1 MFRQTARWMQHLS
14 YPIRFAIIGTVF
26 AVALVYLTYG
36 LYRSNQDNVDF
47 SSKERVGVQYVKPAM
62 ALLLALEQ
70 EQAQH
75 AGKGAG
81 NALGSAVQQQWQ
93 AMQQTHTA
101 LNPVLGVDKEWSG
114 FDASWKKLQS
124 APQPDN
130 FQAASSSLR
139 ALISQASD
147 QSNLTLDPDID
158 TYYLMD
164 VLINHWAD
172 WLSQSMEANSMLM
185 AAKGQALGGPA
196 RDALLMLLPQ
206 LRNNVESLTQNLNK
220 AAAYNPALKASLAG
234 SDARLLAVAEQNNSV
249 FRKAIDGQTAT
260 ASSLVADTLNAASA
274 FGQTALT
281 QLDTLL
287 EARIQRIQWQRNMY
301 LGCAL
306 LAFLLSIYLF
316 IALYLSITAQ
326 LGGEP
331 FYVQEVVEQI
341 ATGRLDTSIAL
352 NSQDESSL
360 LAAIRQMR
368 NQLRDT
374 VSQLVHTSQQLDGAA
389 RDVAEGASQVA
400 HSSDR
405 QSEAASSMAAAVEQ
419 LSTSLSV
426 SAERSVEAHQL
437 SQAAVQESTSGTEV
451 IRGAGSSMQSIV
463 REISTVSDTIQAL
476 SKQSESI
483 VSIVD
488 VIRDVADQTNLLAL
502 NAAIEAA
509 RAGEQ
514 GRGFAVVADEVRKLA
529 ERTAQSTTEIGGI
542 VQQIQHTAKQAAG
555 NMHTGMQ
562 TVEAGQQHAEHAG
575 TAIVTI
581 QQQIDQV
588 QQVVAEIQTALNEQS
603 NTSQVLAKNV
613 EQVAQMSE
621 ENSRAMKGTAETVG
635 QLKGLSEQLSALAA
649 RFTV

>member
-14 YPIRFAIIGTVF
+14 YPIRFAIIGSVF
-26 AVALVYLTYG
+26 AIALVYLTYG

-75 AGKGAG
+75 AGQAGA
-81 NALGSAVQQQWQ
+81 ALGSAVQQQWQ

-101 LNPVLGVDKEWSG
+101 LNPVLGVDKEWSAL
-114 FDASWKKLQS
+114 DAAWKKLQT
-124 APQPDN
+124 APQLDN
-130 FQAASSSLR
+130 FQGVSSSLR

-158 TYYLMD
+158 TFYLMD
-164 VLINHWAD
+164 LIITHWAD
-172 WLSQSMEANSMLM
+172 WLSQSIEANSTLI
-185 AAKGQALGGPA
+185 AAKGQALSGPA
-196 RDALLMLLPQ
+196 RDSLLMLLPQ
-206 LRNNVESLTQNLNK
+206 LRNNVENLTQNLNK
-220 AAAYNPALKASLAG
+220 AVAYNPALKASLAG

-260 ASSLVADTLNAASA
+260 ASSLAADTLNAATA

-301 LGCAL
+301 LGCGL

-352 NSQDESSL
+352 NGQDESSL

-389 RDVAEGASQVA
+389 RDVAEGASQVSS
-400 HSSDR
+400 SSDR
-405 QSEAASSMAAAVEQ
+405 QSAAASSMAAAVEQ
-419 LSTSLSV
+419 LSTSLTL

-463 REISTVSDTIQAL
+463 REISNVSDTIREL
-476 SKQSESI
+476 GKQSESI

-542 VQQIQHTAKQAAG
+542 VQQIQQTARQAAG

-603 NTSQVLAKNV
+603 HTSQVLAKNV

>member
-75 AGKGAG
+75 AGQGAG

-93 AMQQTHTA
+93 AMQQTHSA

-130 FQAASSSLR
+130 FQAASSSLH

-164 VLINHWAD
+164 LLINHWAD
-172 WLSQSMEANSMLM
+172 WLSQSMEANSTLM
-185 AAKGQALGGPA
+185 AAKGQVLSGPA
-196 RDALLMLLPQ
+196 RDSLLMLLPQ

-249 FRKAIDGQTAT
+249 FRKAIDGQTGA
-260 ASSLVADTLNAASA
+260 ASSLATDTLNAATA

-463 REISTVSDTIQAL
+463 REISTVSDTIQSL

>member
-75 AGKGAG
+75 AGQGAG

-101 LNPVLGVDKEWSG
+101 LNPVLGMDKEWSG

-164 VLINHWAD
+164 VLITHWPD
-172 WLSQSMEANSMLM
+172 WLSKSMEANSMLM

-249 FRKAIDGQTAT
+249 FRKAIDGQTGA
-260 ASSLVADTLNAASA
+260 ASSLVADTLNAATA

-374 VSQLVHTSQQLDGAA
+374 VSQLVQTSQQLDGAA

-463 REISTVSDTIQAL
+463 REISTVSDTIQTL

-635 QLKGLSEQLSALAA
+635 QLKGLSEQLSVLAG

>member
-1 MFRQTARWMQHLS
+1 MFRHTARWMQHLS

-26 AVALVYLTYG
+26 AIALVYLTYG

-75 AGKGAG
+75 ASQAAG
-81 NALGSAVQQQWQ
+81 TALGGAVQQQWQ
-93 AMQQTHTA
+93 AMQQIHTA
-101 LNPVLGVDKEWSG
+101 LNPVLGVDKEWSEL
-114 FDASWKKLQS
+114 DAAWKKLQS
-124 APQPDN
+124 APQADN
-130 FQAASSSLR
+130 FQAISSSLR
-139 ALISQASD
+139 ALIGQASD

-158 TYYLMD
+158 TYYVMD
-164 VLINHWAD
+164 VLITHWPD
-172 WLSQSMEANSMLM
+172 WLSQSIEANSVLL
-185 AAKGQALGGPA
+185 AAKGQPLAGPA

-206 LRNNVESLTQNLNK
+206 LRNNVADLTQNLNK
-220 AAAYNPALKASLAG
+220 AAAYNPALRASLAG
-234 SDARLLAVAEQNNSV
+234 SDGKLLAQAEQNNSL
-249 FRKAIDGQTAT
+249 FRKAIDGQTT
-260 ASSLVADTLNAASA
+260 AVGSLAADTLNVAAA
-274 FGQTALT
+274 FQQSALT

-287 EARIQRIQWQRNMY
+287 DARIRRIQWQRDIY

-341 ATGRLDTSIAL
+341 ATGRLDTSITL
-352 NSQDESSL
+352 NGQDDSSL
-360 LAAIRQMR
+360 LAAIRKMR

-374 VSQLVHTSQQLDGAA
+374 VSQLVQTSQQLDGAA
-389 RDVAEGASQVA
+389 RDVADGASQVA

-437 SQAAVQESTSGTEV
+437 SRAAVQESTAGTEV

-463 REISTVSDTIQAL
+463 REITTVSGTIQTL
-476 SKQSESI
+476 SQQSESI

-542 VQQIQHTAKQAAG
+542 VQQIQLTARQAAG
-555 NMHTGMQ
+555 NMSTGMQ
-562 TVEAGQQHAEHAG
+562 TVEAGQQHAQHAG

-588 QQVVAEIQTALNEQS
+588 QQAVAEIQTALNEQS
-603 NTSQVLAKNV
+603 NTSQVLARNV

-635 QLKGLSEQLSALAA
+635 QLKGLSEQLSTLAA

>member
-1 MFRQTARWMQHLS
+1 MFRLVARWMQRLS
-14 YPIRFAIIGTVF
+14 YPTRFAVIGAVF
-26 AVALVYLTYG
+26 AIALFYLTYG

-47 SSKERVGVQYVKPAM
+47 SSKEVVGVQYLQPAM
-62 ALLLALEQ
+62 SLLLALEQ
-70 EQAQH
+70 EQAQR
-75 AGKGAG
+75 AAADKGAVSS
-81 NALGSAVQQQWQ
+81 ALEAQWSTL
-93 AMQQTHTA
+93 QQTHQALNGQLGLDKGWTA
-101 LNPVLGVDKEWSG
+101 LDGAWQ
-114 FDASWKKLQS
+114 KLKGTPGL
-124 APQPDN
+124 AN
-130 FQAASSSLR
+130 YQAVADSLLD
-139 ALISQASD
+139 LIGLASD

-158 TYYLMD
+158 TFYLMD
-164 VLINHWAD
+164 AVTVQWPN
-172 WLSQSMEANSMLM
+172 WLNRSTQANALLLQ
-185 AAKGQALGGPA
+185 AKGQPLVGTA
-196 RDALLMLLPQ
+196 RDQAVGLAPLISD
-206 LRNNVESLTQNLNK
+206 SLQNLQHDLAK
-220 AAAYNPALKASLAG
+220 AVAYNATVKVSLAG
-234 SDARLLAVAEQNNSV
+234 SDEKLAAQSAVNAAALDKAIAGQAVAGSGLP
-249 FRKAIDGQTAT
+249 AAT
-260 ASSLVADTLNAASA
+260 LDVATHLQQATL
-274 FGQTALT
+274 Q
-281 QLDTLL
+281 QLGSLL
-287 EARIQRIQWQRNMY
+287 EARIGRIQWQRDVY
-301 LGCAL
+301 LACAAF
-306 LAFLLSIYLF
+306 AFLLSTYLF

-352 NSQDESSL
+352 NGQDESSL

-374 VSQLVHTSQQLDGAA
+374 VSQLVHTSHQLDGAA
-389 RDVAEGASQVA
+389 RDVAEGASQVSS
-400 HSSDR
+400 SSDR
-405 QSEAASSMAAAVEQ
+405 QSAAASSMAAAVEQ

-426 SAERSVEAHQL
+426 SAERSVEAHEL
-437 SQAAVQESTSGTEV
+437 SCSAVEQSGTGAAVIQ
-451 IRGAGSSMQSIV
+451 GAGRSMDSIV
-463 REISTVSDTIQAL
+463 REISTVSDTIQVL

-483 VSIVD
+483 VGIVD

-542 VQQIQHTAKQAAG
+542 VQQIQNTARQAAG

-603 NTSQVLAKNV
+603 HTSQVLAKNV

>member
-14 YPIRFAIIGTVF
+14 YPIRFAIIGSVF
-26 AVALVYLTYG
+26 AIALVYLTYG

-75 AGKGAG
+75 AGQAGA
-81 NALGSAVQQQWQ
+81 ALGSAVQQQWQ

-101 LNPVLGVDKEWSG
+101 LNPVLGVDKEWSAL
-114 FDASWKKLQS
+114 DAAWKKLQT
-124 APQPDN
+124 APQLDN
-130 FQAASSSLR
+130 FQGVSSSLR

-158 TYYLMD
+158 TFYLMD
-164 VLINHWAD
+164 LIITHWAD
-172 WLSQSMEANSMLM
+172 WLSQSIEANSTLI

-196 RDALLMLLPQ
+196 RDSLLMLLPQ
-206 LRNNVESLTQNLNK
+206 LRNNVENLTQNLNK
-220 AAAYNPALKASLAG
+220 AVAYNPALKASLAG
-234 SDARLLAVAEQNNSV
+234 SDARLLAVAEQNSNV

-260 ASSLVADTLNAASA
+260 ASSLAADTLNAATA

-301 LGCAL
+301 LGCGL

-352 NSQDESSL
+352 HNQDESSL

-374 VSQLVHTSQQLDGAA
+374 VSQLVHTSHQLDGAA
-389 RDVAEGASQVA
+389 RDVAEGATQVA
-400 HSSDR
+400 QGSDR

-437 SQAAVQESTSGTEV
+437 SQAAVQDSSAGTAV

-463 REISTVSDTIQAL
+463 REISTVSDTIQTL

-514 GRGFAVVADEVRKLA
+514 GRGFAVGADEVRKLA

-542 VQQIQHTAKQAAG
+542 VQQIQNTARQAAG

-588 QQVVAEIQTALNEQS
+588 QQVLAEIQTALNEQS
-603 NTSQVLAKNV
+603 NTSQVLARNV

>member
-75 AGKGAG
+75 ASQGAG

-164 VLINHWAD
+164 VLITHWPD

-185 AAKGQALGGPA
+185 AAKGQALGGSA

-220 AAAYNPALKASLAG
+220 AAAYNPALKASMAG

-249 FRKAIDGQTAT
+249 FRKAIDGQTGA
-260 ASSLVADTLNAASA
+260 ASSLVADTLNAATA

-374 VSQLVHTSQQLDGAA
+374 VSQLVQTSQQLDGAA

-463 REISTVSDTIQAL
+463 REISTVSDTIQTL

-588 QQVVAEIQTALNEQS
+588 QQVVAEIQIALNEQS
-603 NTSQVLAKNV
+603 HTSQVLAKNV
-613 EQVAQMSE
+613 EQVALMSE

>member
-14 YPIRFAIIGTVF
+14 YPIRFAIIGSVF
-26 AVALVYLTYG
+26 AIALVYLTYG

-75 AGKGAG
+75 AGQAGA
-81 NALGSAVQQQWQ
+81 ALGSAVQQQWQ

-101 LNPVLGVDKEWSG
+101 LNPVLGVDKEWSAL
-114 FDASWKKLQS
+114 DAAWKKLQT
-124 APQPDN
+124 APQLDN
-130 FQAASSSLR
+130 FQGVSSSLR

-158 TYYLMD
+158 TFYLMD
-164 VLINHWAD
+164 LIITHWAD
-172 WLSQSMEANSMLM
+172 WLSQSIEANSTLI

-196 RDALLMLLPQ
+196 RDSLLMLLPQ
-206 LRNNVESLTQNLNK
+206 LRNNVENLTQNLNK
-220 AAAYNPALKASLAG
+220 AVAYNPALKASLAG
-234 SDARLLAVAEQNNSV
+234 SDARLLAVAEQNSNV

-260 ASSLVADTLNAASA
+260 ASSLAADTLNAATA

-301 LGCAL
+301 LGCGL

-352 NSQDESSL
+352 HNQDESSL

-374 VSQLVHTSQQLDGAA
+374 VSQLVHTSHQLDGAA
-389 RDVAEGASQVA
+389 RDVAEGATQVA
-400 HSSDR
+400 QGSDR

-437 SQAAVQESTSGTEV
+437 SQAAVQDSSAGTAV

-463 REISTVSDTIQAL
+463 REISTVSDTIQTL

-542 VQQIQHTAKQAAG
+542 VQQIQNTARQAAG

-588 QQVVAEIQTALNEQS
+588 QQVLAEIQTALNEQS
-603 NTSQVLAKNV
+603 NTSQVLARNV